1 MSAPILNVKDLNKSF
16 GAVTAAHDISVA
28 IQPGTCTGLIGTN
41 GAGKTTFVNM
51 ITGYLKPD
59 TGSIEFNG
67 QNITKMTPR
76 DISRIGVTR
85 SFQIPQLYA
94 SMTTLENLEM
104 GFGVLALMR
113 NKRGLFV
120 GSDKPVPG
128 YGNQTIRQL
137 AEEAMERFGLSAF
150 RDQVT
155 RTLPGGTRKL
165 IDIAMAMATKPK
177 VLLLDEPTSGVSSE
191 EKFDIMDMVMRV
203 VKADGTTVLFVEH
216 DMEIVS
222 QHADRV
228 LAFYDGTIIVDEPPE
243 SALKND
249 LVLQYIVGN
258 TQALSTTGQNDA

>member
-1 MSAPILNVKDLNKSF
+1 
-16 GAVTAAHDISVA
+16 
-28 IQPGTCTGLIGTN
+28 
-41 GAGKTTFVNM
+41 M

-59 TGSIEFNG
+59 TGSIEFDG
-67 QNITKMTPR
+67 KNITKMTPR
-76 DISRIGVTR
+76 DISRMGVTR
-85 SFQIPQLYA
+85 SFQIAQLYA

-104 GFGVLALMR
+104 SFGVLALMR
-113 NKRGLFV
+113 NKRRLFV

-137 AEEAMERFGLSAF
+137 AEEAMERFGLSEF

-191 EKFDIMDMVMRV
+191 EKFDIMEMVMGV
-203 VKADGTTVLFVEH
+203 VKTDGTTVLFVEH

-228 LAFYDGTIIVDEPPE
+228 LAFYDGTIIVDAPPK

-249 LVLQYIVGN
+249 MVLQYIVGN
-258 TQALSTTGQNDA
+258 SQALNATGPNNA